1 MTEHHIPLCA
11 EIDRLRARVAEQQ
24 TEIERLCELLWGS
37 RCVFCGEVV
46 GKEKKNQD
54 IADEV
59 LRKHVEACPKHPL
72 AVARARIKEL
82 EHSLEENGI
91 DHIGGAE

>member
-1 MTEHHIPLCA
+1 MNNAWTERI
-11 EIDRLRARVAEQQ
+11 AEQQ

-91 DHIGGAE
+91 DFPRADCEAEGGQP